1 MNSQFVVFFPTNV
14 ATICMLSC
22 LSIWTF
28 CFYMAT
34 VICLGWLGSFL
45 AILNFRNKMFCSI
58 PQYLEMSRKLNKT
71 ATINEE
77 VDGITL
83 GCLFSGGRELN
94 NKQDGMWV
102 PPWICSQAKVALLRK
117 VWLLIPTSMTKSES
131 SKKQTGFR
139 ESVKIPGIT
148 LEPCKKFVA

>member
-1 MNSQFVVFFPTNV
+1 MN
-14 ATICMLSC
+14 IL
-22 LSIWTF
+22 
-28 CFYMAT
+28 
-34 VICLGWLGSFL
+34 FL
-45 AILNFRNKMFCSI
+45 YGHCHLFRLIRFIPCYFKLQMTLNKMFCSI
-58 PQYLEMSRKLNKT
+58 PQYLKMSRKLNKT
-71 ATINEE
+71 ATLNEE

-83 GCLFSGGRELN
+83 GCLFSAGRDLN
-94 NKQDGMWV
+94 DKQDGMWV

-148 LEPCKKFVA
+148 LEPCKKCVA